1 MGNSLYGFQGLSSEY
16 AEVLELLA
24 AVTTRIRSC
33 MPVISAQ
40 QAGNAM
46 LGFQG
51 MSSAKAEVRNC
62 IAAFSIHLGT
72 QVSLFS
78 SITTTFLSFI
88 YHLCTSSQPLSIIT
102 FSISPLYQPASIASC
117 EEIFKSQEVGS
128 SLYAL
133 QGLTHECPE
142 VHQLLEALAPKIL
155 ASEGLKCVAI
165 GNSLYGLLGVMWA
178 EEFFSS
184 MTLFLFH
191 CLNDIIYHSDGSGRL
206 HQLTCE
212 DVVRLRLGLGLA
224 LPEAQASNGHLS
236 PSYEDWER
244 INVLLAHELGTHE
257 SSLFLYTYRYLYP
270 RYGPT
275 Q

>member
-1 MGNSLYGFQGLSSEY
+1 MY
-16 AEVLELLA
+16 
-24 AVTTRIRSC
+24 
-33 MPVISAQ
+33 P
-40 QAGNAM
+40 
-46 LGFQG
+46 
-51 MSSAKAEVRNC
+51 
-62 IAAFSIHLGT
+62 
-72 QVSLFS
+72 
-78 SITTTFLSFI
+78 
-88 YHLCTSSQPLSIIT
+88 LCTYSQHLSIIT
-102 FSISPLYQPASIASC
+102 FSTPPFNFLTSPIQHLPSIASC

-244 INVLLAHELGTHE
+244 INVLLAHELGE
-257 SSLFLYTYRYLYP
+257 YLLDSCVPLSSLHTL
-270 RYGPT
+270 
-275 Q
+275 